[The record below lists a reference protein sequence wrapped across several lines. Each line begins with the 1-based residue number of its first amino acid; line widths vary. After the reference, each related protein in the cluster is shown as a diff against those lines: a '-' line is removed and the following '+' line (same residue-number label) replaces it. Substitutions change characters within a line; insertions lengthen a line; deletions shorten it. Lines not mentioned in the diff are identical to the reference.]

1 MSGVC
6 GSLKLKTAKDLK
18 KDASTVGTLAELVLN
33 NRAFK
38 TSHTEDERKQVATL
52 IAEAVDK
59 LNGPSPVEAEA
70 EVVDEP
76 ATRAKPTLKDM
87 LHQYLDSKWFKALGL
102 EKTSWKQK
110 ARDAVRENVRKY
122 LEQSTGVTS
131 TTDMYTGHYADRDR
145 VENFL
150 GVLKTNGPALVDSTI
165 RLAREGEFDVRKKVV
180 EAMKEAV
187 VTVVPGLWLHV
198 FDQVRHNRS
207 YLTAQPRAA
216 RVRTRAV

>member
-6 GSLKLKTAKDLK
+6 GSLKLKTVKDLK
-18 KDASTVGTLAELVLN
+18 KNASTVGTLAELVLD

-59 LNGPSPVEAEA
+59 LSGTTPLEAEA
-70 EVVDEP
+70 DIVDEP
-76 ATRAKPTLKDM
+76 ATRAKPTLQDM
-87 LHQYLDSKWFKALGL
+87 LHQYLASKWFKELGP
-102 EKTSWKQK
+102 EKSNWKQ
-110 ARDAVRENVRKY
+110 ATRDAVRDNVRKY
-122 LEQSTGVTS
+122 LEQSCGVTS
-131 TTDMYTGHYADRDR
+131 TTDMYTGHYADRGD
-145 VENFL
+145 VEKYL
-150 GVLKTNGPALVDSTI
+150 DLLKTNGPTLVDCTI
-165 RLAREGEFDVRKKVV
+165 QLASDGEFDLRKKVV

-198 FDQVRHNRS
+198 FDEVRHNRS